1 MNDSCH
7 TSQNLDITT
16 GRGLGDLDNL
26 RQSPMNITAMSRAQL
41 SGGYPELFKGN
52 SHSHGG
58 MSLPE
63 VTIIDSST
71 VQMNTEGKGDSAEYC
86 LVRALESPQKLP
98 VFTALDLANCD
109 DKFKTLLQDMDKNP
123 GLTPKDQSDRA
134 ETARQIIDYTRKDD
148 QYRELLQP
156 FMEHLFEVAYQK

>member
-1 MNDSCH
+1 MNDSCN
-7 TSQNLDITT
+7 TSQKLDLNMH
-16 GRGLGDLDNL
+16 RGLGDLGNL
-26 RQSPMNITAMSRAQL
+26 RQSPLDITAMSRAQL
-41 SGGYPELFKGN
+41 SGGYSELFKGN

-71 VQMNTEGKGDSAEYC
+71 VQVNTEGKGESAEYC

-109 DKFKTLLQDMDKNP
+109 DKFKTLLQDMDKNL

-148 QYRELLQP
+148 QYKKLLQP